1 MRRKISEPVSSGAL
15 GLENI
20 ALRGTQ
26 LRNTDF
32 VYGCAVY
39 TGGGEIVKY
48 FYDNFFNI

>member
-1 MRRKISEPVSSGAL
+1 MRKKISGQTVGSL

-32 VYGCAVY
+32 VFGCAVY
-39 TGGGEIVKY
+39 TGTSVAYVTDRTGQ
-48 FYDNFFNI
+48 